1 MTTSRAAALYIGAL
15 LGPSV
20 LIVPG
25 LAAAIAGP
33 ASIVDWLGLLLL
45 SGLFAWI
52 FTALGRRLRDGGGIA
67 AYARAGLGERAGS
80 AAGWS
85 FLVGVVLGAPV
96 VCEAGGGYIAS
107 VAGGGR
113 GVATMFAAG
122 LLLAVLA
129 VTLSGGRASSGVQL
143 VLVGVL
149 VAVVVVA
156 VVGSAG
162 HSQVSNWAPFA
173 PHGSGSIGRAATVLM
188 LSFVGWEAI
197 TPLIATLRDPDR
209 QLPRVILIAFV
220 VTSGVYLALAV
231 STISV
236 LGPAA
241 ASTAPLAD
249 LLRIALGPAGG
260 IVAATVATAL
270 VLAATNAYLTGAAAL
285 ARQLRPGSS
294 PRVLQLAVTVS
305 GVAILGVVG
314 AGWMSLAQ
322 LVAVPTA
329 LFLTVYLFCT
339 ASAARILRGPV
350 RVAAA
355 VACVVTAVILAF
367 SGAALAVVAVVV
379 AIGFVAVRQPSCV
392 PAVPCQQPCAA

>member
-1 MTTSRAAALYIGAL
+1 MTTNRAAALYIGAL

-33 ASIVDWLGLLLL
+33 VSIVDWIGLLLL
-45 SGLFAWI
+45 SGLFAWV
-52 FTALGRRLRDGGGIA
+52 FTALGRRLREAGGIA
-67 AYARAGLGERAGS
+67 AYARAGLGERAGA

-96 VCEAGGGYIAS
+96 VCQAGGAYIAS
-107 VAGGGR
+107 VVGGGR
-113 GVATMFAAG
+113 GVATLFAAG

-129 VTLSGGRASSGVQL
+129 VTLTGARASSSAQL

-149 VAVVVVA
+149 VALVA
-156 VVGSAG
+156 LAVIGSAG
-162 HSQVSNWAPFA
+162 HAHAANWTPFA
-173 PHGSGSIGRAATVLM
+173 PHGIGSIGRAATVLM

-197 TPLIATLRDPDR
+197 TPLIGTLRDPDR
-209 QLPRVILIAFV
+209 QLPRVILIAFA
-220 VTSGVYLALAV
+220 VTSVVYLALAV

-241 ASTAPLAD
+241 ASAAPLAD

-260 IVAATVATAL
+260 VVAAVVATAL

-285 ARQLRPGSS
+285 AQQLRPGSR
-294 PRVLQLAVTVS
+294 PRTLQLAVTVA

-314 AGWMSLAQ
+314 AGWISLPQ
-322 LVAVPTA
+322 LIAVPTA
-329 LFLTVYLFCT
+329 LFVTVYLLCT
-339 ASAARILRGPV
+339 GSAARILHGPV
-350 RVAAA
+350 RIAAG
-355 VACVVTAVILAF
+355 VACALTAVVLGF
-367 SGAALAVVAVVV
+367 SGVALLLVAVVV
-379 AIGFVAVRQPSCV
+379 GAQVLTVQPSQS
-392 PAVPCQQPCAA
+392 AARCACC